1 MGYLPSMR
9 TLLEIDD
16 DVLAAA
22 QKLAAERRVPTG
34 AVISELLRKAL
45 PPSAPAPLRTKNDF
59 PLLPTAG
66 GTAVT
71 TEMVHELLEQQDVES
86 AA

>member
-1 MGYLPSMR
+1 MR

-22 QKLAAERRVPTG
+22 QKLAAERRIPTD

-45 PPSAPAPLRTKNDF
+45 PPSAQVPLRTKNGF

-71 TEMVHELLEQQDVES
+71 SEMVRQLLEQQDVDS